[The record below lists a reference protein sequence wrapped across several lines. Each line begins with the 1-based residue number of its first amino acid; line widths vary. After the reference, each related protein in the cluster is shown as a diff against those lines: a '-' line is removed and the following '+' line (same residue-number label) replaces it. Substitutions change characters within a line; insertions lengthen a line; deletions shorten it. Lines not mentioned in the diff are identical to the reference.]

1 MKNAI
6 NVLLAIF
13 LVSFLSVGIVS
24 ALPTVESIK
33 LNGDEFEAGDQ
44 LEVVRGEELDIRV
57 KMSSD
62 VDEENVEVT
71 AEVLGYEYS
80 DRESDLYDRAHVF
93 DLDAGDTTYKDLS
106 IKLPYKMDKD
116 YYDLRVTVGTRKGEA
131 FEALYPLHLKG
142 IRHKLIIKDVIFY
155 PEYGVEAGRALLT
168 TVRIQNIG
176 EKDQESVRVR
186 VSIPELGLSAS
197 EYVDEIEGKDKDES
211 VTSEELYMRIP
222 ECIEPKKYTVEVSL
236 EYDEGYETTT
246 EEYSILVTGDVC
258 AEDEEDVQK
267 KTIITVGP
275 ESQSVEKGAT
285 VTYPLII
292 ENSGSTARTYV
303 VSVDGADTWANVEVT
318 PSNLVVLNK
327 GESKQVFVSV
337 TAKED
342 ATVGEHM
349 FVVSV
354 SSGDNTLKQI
364 SLKGDVK
371 EEAETGMISLKRGL
385 EIGVIILVVLLVIL
399 GLIIGFSKLR
409 ESEDEDVED
418 HEKGE
423 TYY

>member
-1 MKNAI
+1 
-6 NVLLAIF
+6 
-13 LVSFLSVGIVS
+13 
-24 ALPTVESIK
+24 
-33 LNGDEFEAGDQ
+33 
-44 LEVVRGEELDIRV
+44 
-57 KMSSD
+57 
-62 VDEENVEVT
+62 
-71 AEVLGYEYS
+71 
-80 DRESDLYDRAHVF
+80 
-93 DLDAGDTTYKDLS
+93 
-106 IKLPYKMDKD
+106 
-116 YYDLRVTVGTRKGEA
+116 
-131 FEALYPLHLKG
+131 
-142 IRHKLIIKDVIFY
+142 
-155 PEYGVEAGRALLT
+155 LLT

-176 EKDQESVRVR
+176 DKDQESVRVR

-197 EYVDEIEGKDKDES
+197 EYVNEIEGKDKDES
-211 VTSEELYMRIP
+211 VTSEELYIRIP

-258 AEDEEDVQK
+258 AEEEDVQK
-267 KTIITVGP
+267 KTVITVGP
-275 ESQSVEKGAT
+275 ESQSVERGAT

-292 ENSGSTARTYV
+292 ENSGNTARTYV

-342 ATVGEHM
+342 ATLGEHM

-354 SSGDNTLKQI
+354 SSGDKTLKQI

-371 EEAETGMISLKRGL
+371 QGTETGMISLKRGL

-409 ESEDEDVED
+409 ESEDEDVEEP
-418 HEKGE
+418 EKGE

>member
-1 MKNAI
+1 MKNAMS
-6 NVLLAIF
+6 VLLTIF
-13 LVSFLSVGIVS
+13 LVSFLSVGMAS
-24 ALPTVESIK
+24 ALPSVESVKI
-33 LNGDEFEAGDQ
+33 NGDTFAAGDQ
-44 LEVVRGEELDIRV
+44 LEVLRGEELDIRV
-57 KMSSD
+57 KMSAD
-62 VDEENVEVT
+62 IDEENIEVR

-80 DRESDLYDRAHVF
+80 DKESDLYDRTHTF
-93 DLDAGDTTYKDLS
+93 DLSAGDTTYKDLS

-116 YYDLRVTVGTRKGEA
+116 YYDLRVIVGTRKGDA

-142 IRHKLIIKDVIFY
+142 VRNKLIIKDVIFN

-176 EKDQESVRVR
+176 DKDQESVRVR

-197 EYVDEIEGKDKDES
+197 EYVNEIEGKDKDES
-211 VTSEELYMRIP
+211 VTSEELYIRIP

-258 AEDEEDVQK
+258 AEEEDVQK
-267 KTIITVGP
+267 KTVITVGP
-275 ESQSVEKGAT
+275 ESQSVERGAT

-292 ENSGSTARTYV
+292 ENSGNTARTYV

-342 ATVGEHM
+342 ATLGEHM

-354 SSGDNTLKQI
+354 SSGDKTLKQI

-371 EEAETGMISLKRGL
+371 QGTETGMISLKRGL

-409 ESEDEDVED
+409 ESEDEDVEEP
-418 HEKGE
+418 EKGE